1 MQSRSRGSIRAQG
14 ARMRRAINSIRALW
28 ALLLAGGASGA
39 LAHHSFAMFDHVNR
53 VTLSGTV
60 TQFQWTNPHVFIEL
74 DVSDGNGG
82 TKHYSIECASPNVL
96 MRVGWKYSDVKKGD
110 KVTLLVNPLKNG
122 DPGGMLET
130 ATLAD
135 GRVMSDGNPPG
146 GVFAR

>member
-1 MQSRSRGSIRAQG
+1 MHSVRRSRSVLLGIA
-14 ARMRRAINSIRALW
+14 AVAIFVTPMS
-28 ALLLAGGASGA
+28 
-39 LAHHSFAMFDHVNR
+39 AHHSFAMFDSTNKA
-53 VTLSGTV
+53 TITGTV
-60 TQFQWTNPHVFIEL
+60 TRFEWTNPHVFIEL

-110 KVTLLVNPLKNG
+110 KVRVTVRPLKNG

-135 GRVMSDGNPPG
+135 GRTLTERPVLAQAAPATPP
-146 GVFAR
+146 AQ

>member
-1 MQSRSRGSIRAQG
+1 MQKATRGTVRAQRAG
-14 ARMRRAINSIRALW
+14 ARGANSIRACG
-28 ALLLAGGASGA
+28 ALLLIGGAGA
-39 LAHHSFAMFDHVNR
+39 AFAHHSFAMFDHVNR

-74 DVSDGNGG
+74 DVPDEKGG
-82 TKHYSIECASPNVL
+82 LKHYSIECASPNVL

-122 DPGGMLET
+122 DAGGMLET

-135 GRVMSDGNPPG
+135 GRVMSDSNPPG
-146 GVFAR
+146 GTFTR

>member
-1 MQSRSRGSIRAQG
+1 MQRARGWSGRAQRTIALG
-14 ARMRRAINSIRALW
+14 AATISI
-28 ALLLAGGASGA
+28 LLGSAAAG
-39 LAHHSFAMFDHVNR
+39 AHHSFAMFDHVNR
-53 VTLSGTV
+53 VTLAGTV

-74 DVSDGNGG
+74 DVSDGSGSL
-82 TKHYSIECASPNVL
+82 KHYSIECASPNVL
-96 MRVGWKYSDVKKGD
+96 MRVGWKYADVKKGD

-146 GVFAR
+146 GVFTR

>member
-1 MQSRSRGSIRAQG
+1 MQKLTRGSVRARG
-14 ARMRRAINSIRALW
+14 AWTRGANSIRTCA
-28 ALLLAGGASGA
+28 ALLLTGAAGAA
-39 LAHHSFAMFDHVNR
+39 FAHHSFAMFDHVNR

-74 DVSDGNGG
+74 DVPDGKGG
-82 TKHYSIECASPNVL
+82 SKHYSIECASPNVL

-110 KVTLLVNPLKNG
+110 KITLLVNPLKNG

-135 GRVMSDGNPPG
+135 GRVLSDSNPPG
-146 GVFAR
+146 GTFTR